1 MLSKLKLSILIG
13 SFLILAAL
21 PMVAESEMI
30 DEPFYIDLMARVMI
44 FSIAAMS
51 LDFILGYGAMI
62 SFGHALYLGLGTYA
76 VGIMAH
82 YELTNGWMQLLVC
95 ISGTAFIAFILGLI
109 SLRTSGIYFI
119 MITFALAQM
128 FYFLGISLEA
138 FGGDDGLPIDTRSEF
153 FSFFDLN
160 ETWNMYYL
168 ILGTLV
174 VTALVLWKIINSRFG
189 MVVRG
194 SHSND
199 ARMQAI
205 GFPTFRYRLA
215 AFVIAGVVCGLAGF
229 LLGNLTEFL
238 TPEYMHWFRSGELMI
253 MVMVGGMGTL
263 FGPLFGA
270 FAYLM
275 MEDFLANFTEY
286 WQFYFGP
293 ILILLVLFAK
303 QGLWGMLPGKE
314 DISDE

>member
-1 MLSKLKLSILIG
+1 MITE
-13 SFLILAAL
+13 A
-21 PMVAESEMI
+21 I

-82 YELTNGWMQLLVC
+82 YEVTNGWLQLLVC

-138 FGGDDGLPIDTRSEF
+138 YGGDDGLPIDTRSEF

-160 ETWNMYYL
+160 DAWNMYYL
-168 ILGTLV
+168 ILGTMT
-174 VTALVLWKIINSRFG
+174 VTAIVLWKIINSRFG

-205 GFPTFRYRLA
+205 GFPTMKYRLA

-275 MEDFLANFTEY
+275 VEDFLANFTEY

-293 ILILLVLFAK
+293 MLIILVLFAK

-314 DISDE
+314 DMSDE

>member
-1 MLSKLKLSILIG
+1 MLSRLKIW
-13 SFLILAAL
+13 FLLGCFAILAAL
-21 PMVAESEMI
+21 PFIAEAI
-30 DEPFYIDLMARVMI
+30 DEPFYVDLIARVMI
-44 FSIAAMS
+44 FAIAAMS

-76 VGIMAH
+76 VGLLAY
-82 YELTNGWMQLLVC
+82 YEITNGWVQLAVC
-95 ISGTAFIAFILGLI
+95 IAGCAVIAFVLGLI

-128 FYFLGISLEA
+128 FYFLGISLEEY
-138 FGGDDGLPIDTRSEF
+138 GGDDGLPIDARSEF

-160 ETWNMYYL
+160 DTWNMYYL
-168 ILGTLV
+168 ILGAL
-174 VTALVLWKIINSRFG
+174 TATTIMLWKIVNSRFG

-194 SHSND
+194 SRSND

-205 GFPTFRYRLA
+205 GFPTFKYRLA
-215 AFVIAGVVCGLAGF
+215 AFVIAGVVCGIAGF
-229 LLGNLTEFL
+229 LFGNLTEFL

-270 FAYLM
+270 FGYIM
-275 MEDFLANFTEY
+275 VEDLLSGFTEF

-293 ILILLVLFAK
+293 LLVLLVLFAK
-303 QGLWGMLPGKE
+303 RGLWGLLPGKE
-314 DISDE
+314 NISNE

>member
-168 ILGTLV
+168 ILGTLT
-174 VTALVLWKIINSRFG
+174 VTALVLWKVINSRFG

-205 GFPTFRYRLA
+205 GFPTFKYRLA

-314 DISDE
+314 DMSDE

>member
-1 MLSKLKLSILIG
+1 MLSKLKLSILIV
-13 SFLILAAL
+13 SFLVLAAL
-21 PMVAESEMI
+21 PIIAEAV

-62 SFGHALYLGLGTYA
+62 SFGHALYIGLGTYA
-76 VGIMAH
+76 VGILAF
-82 YELTNGWMQLLVC
+82 YEVTNGWLQLLVC
-95 ISGTAFIAFILGLI
+95 VVGTAIISCILGLI

-138 FGGDDGLPIDTRSEF
+138 FGGDDGLPIDDRSVF
-153 FSFFDLN
+153 FEGFDLYDQ
-160 ETWNMYYL
+160 WNMYYL
-168 ILGTLV
+168 ILGTLT
-174 VTALVLWKIINSRFG
+174 VTTLVLWRIINSRFG

-199 ARMQAI
+199 DRMQAI
-205 GFPTFRYRLA
+205 GFPTFQYRLV

-270 FAYLM
+270 FAYIM
-275 MEDFLANFTEY
+275 MEDFLAQFTEY

-293 ILILLVLFAK
+293 LLILLVLFAK
-303 QGLWGMLPGKE
+303 QGLWGWLPGKE
-314 DISDE
+314 DMSDE

>member
-1 MLSKLKLSILIG
+1 MLSKLKLWILIV

-21 PMVAESEMI
+21 PMITEYI

-76 VGIMAH
+76 VGVMAH
-82 YELTNGWMQLLVC
+82 YELTNGWLQLLVC

-160 ETWNMYYL
+160 EAWNMYYL
-168 ILGTLV
+168 ILGTMT
-174 VTALVLWKIINSRFG
+174 VTAIVLWKVINSRFG

-205 GFPTFRYRLA
+205 GFPTMKYRLA

-275 MEDFLANFTEY
+275 VEDFLANFTEY

-293 ILILLVLFAK
+293 MLILLVLFAK

-314 DISDE
+314 DMSDE

>member
-174 VTALVLWKIINSRFG
+174 VAALVLWKIINSRFG

>member
-1 MLSKLKLSILIG
+1 MLSKLKMSILIG

-21 PMVAESEMI
+21 PMIAESEMI

-160 ETWNMYYL
+160 ETWNIYYL

-174 VTALVLWKIINSRFG
+174 VTALVLWKFINSRFG

-205 GFPTFRYRLA
+205 GFPTFKYRLA

>member
-13 SFLILAAL
+13 SFLVLAAL
-21 PMVAESEMI
+21 PFIAEAV

-62 SFGHALYLGLGTYA
+62 SFGHALYIGLGTYA
-76 VGIMAH
+76 VGILAF
-82 YELTNGWMQLLVC
+82 YEVTNGWLQLLVC
-95 ISGTAFIAFILGLI
+95 IVGTAFISFILGLI

-128 FYFLGISLEA
+128 FYFLGISLEE
-138 FGGDDGLPIDTRSEF
+138 FGGDDGLPINDRSVF
-153 FSFFDLN
+153 FEGLDMYDPW
-160 ETWNMYYL
+160 TMYYL
-168 ILGTLV
+168 ILGTLT
-174 VTALVLWKIINSRFG
+174 VTTFALWRIINSRFG

-199 ARMQAI
+199 DRMQAI
-205 GFPTFRYRLA
+205 GFPTFKYRLA
-215 AFVIAGVVCGLAGF
+215 AFVIAGVVCGIAGF

-263 FGPLFGA
+263 FGPLYGA
-270 FAYLM
+270 FAYIM
-275 MEDFLANFTEY
+275 MEDFLSQFTEY

-293 ILILLVLFAK
+293 LLILLVLFAK

-314 DISDE
+314 DMSDE

>member
-1 MLSKLKLSILIG
+1 MSILIG
-13 SFLILAAL
+13 SFLVLAVL
-21 PMVAESEMI
+21 PFITEWI
-30 DEPFYIDLMARVMI
+30 DEPFYVDLMARVMI

-76 VGIMAH
+76 VGILAH
-82 YELTNGWMQLLVC
+82 YEVTNGWLQLLVC

-160 ETWNMYYL
+160 DAWNMYYL
-168 ILGTLV
+168 ILGTLTV
-174 VTALVLWKIINSRFG
+174 IAIVLWKVINSRFG

-205 GFPTFRYRLA
+205 GFPTMKYRLA

-275 MEDFLANFTEY
+275 VEDFLANFTEY

-293 ILILLVLFAK
+293 LLILLVLFAK

-314 DISDE
+314 DMSDD

>member
-1 MLSKLKLSILIG
+1 MLNRVKLS
-13 SFLILAAL
+13 FLMICFLVLAAL
-21 PMVAESEMI
+21 PYLTELI
-30 DEPFYIDLMARVMI
+30 DEPFYVDLMAKIMI

-62 SFGHALYLGLGTYA
+62 SFGHALYMGLGTYA
-76 VGIMAH
+76 VGILAF
-82 YELTNGWMQLLVC
+82 YEITDGWTQLLVC
-95 ISGTAFIAFILGLI
+95 IFGTAFVALIMGLI

-128 FYFLGISLEA
+128 FYFLGISLEEY
-138 FGGDDGLPIDTRSEF
+138 GGDDGLPIDSRSEF

-160 ETWNMYYL
+160 ETVNMYYL
-168 ILGTLV
+168 ILGTLAV
-174 VTALVLWKIINSRFG
+174 CTLVMWKMINSRFG

-205 GFPTFRYRLA
+205 GFPTFQYRLV
-215 AFVIAGVVCGLAGF
+215 AFVIAGVVCGLSGF
-229 LLGNLTEFL
+229 LLANMTEFL

-270 FAYLM
+270 FAFKM
-275 MEDFLANFTEY
+275 AEDILSGFTEY
-286 WQFYFGP
+286 WQFIFGP
-293 ILILLVLFAK
+293 LLIILVLFAK
-303 QGLWGMLPGKE
+303 QGLWGLLPGRE
-314 DISDE
+314 DISNE

>member
-21 PMVAESEMI
+21 PMITEAI

-44 FSIAAMS
+44 FSVAAMS

-82 YELTNGWMQLLVC
+82 YEVTNGWLQLLVC

-138 FGGDDGLPIDTRSEF
+138 YGGDDGLPIDTRSEF

-160 ETWNMYYL
+160 DAWNMYYL
-168 ILGTLV
+168 ILGTMT
-174 VTALVLWKIINSRFG
+174 VTAIVLWKIINSRFG

-205 GFPTFRYRLA
+205 GFPTMKYRLA

-275 MEDFLANFTEY
+275 VEDFLANFTEY

-293 ILILLVLFAK
+293 MLIILVLFAK

-314 DISDE
+314 DMSDE

>member
-1 MLSKLKLSILIG
+1 MLSKLKMSILIG
-13 SFLILAAL
+13 SFLVLAVL
-21 PMVAESEMI
+21 PFITEWI
-30 DEPFYIDLMARVMI
+30 DEPFYVDLMARVMI

-82 YELTNGWMQLLVC
+82 YEVTNGWLQLLVC
-95 ISGTAFIAFILGLI
+95 IGGTAFIAFILGLI

-160 ETWNMYYL
+160 EAWNMYYL
-168 ILGTLV
+168 ILSTLL
-174 VTALVLWKIINSRFG
+174 VTTIVLWKVINSRFG

-205 GFPTFRYRLA
+205 GFPTMKYRLA

-238 TPEYMHWFRSGELMI
+238 TQEYMHWFRSGELMI
-253 MVMVGGMGTL
+253 MVMVCGMGTL

-275 MEDFLANFTEY
+275 VEDFLANFTEY

-293 ILILLVLFAK
+293 MLILLVLFAK
-303 QGLWGMLPGKE
+303 QGLWGWLPGKE
-314 DISDE
+314 DMSDD

>member
-95 ISGTAFIAFILGLI
+95 ISGTAFIAFVLGLI

-205 GFPTFRYRLA
+205 GFPTFKYRLA

>member
-1 MLSKLKLSILIG
+1 MLSRLKLWILLI
-13 SFLILAAL
+13 SFLILAGL
-21 PMVAESEMI
+21 PFITEAI
-30 DEPFYIDLMARVMI
+30 DEPFYVDLMARVMI

-76 VGIMAH
+76 VGIMAY
-82 YELTNGWMQLLVC
+82 YEVTNGWLQLLVC
-95 ISGTAFIAFILGLI
+95 IGGTAFIAFILGLI

-138 FGGDDGLPIDTRSEF
+138 YGGDDGLPIDSRSVF
-153 FSFFDLN
+153 FEGFDLN

-168 ILGTLV
+168 ILGTLT
-174 VTALVLWKIINSRFG
+174 VTGIVLWKAINSRFG
-189 MVVRG
+189 MVIRG

-199 ARMQAI
+199 DRMKAI
-205 GFPTFRYRLA
+205 GFPTLKYRLA

-263 FGPLFGA
+263 FGPLYGA
-270 FAYLM
+270 FAYIML
-275 MEDFLANFTEY
+275 EDFLANFTEY

-293 ILILLVLFAK
+293 ALILLVLFAK
-303 QGLWGMLPGKE
+303 QGLWGFLPGKE
-314 DISDE
+314 DMSDE

>member
-21 PMVAESEMI
+21 PMITEAI

-51 LDFILGYGAMI
+51 LDFILGMAAMI

-82 YELTNGWMQLLVC
+82 YEVTNGWLQLLVC

-138 FGGDDGLPIDTRSEF
+138 YGGDDGLPIDTRSEF

-160 ETWNMYYL
+160 DAWNMYYL
-168 ILGTLV
+168 ILGTMT
-174 VTALVLWKIINSRFG
+174 VTAIVLWKIINSRFG

-205 GFPTFRYRLA
+205 GFPTMKYRLA

-275 MEDFLANFTEY
+275 VEDFLANFTEY

-293 ILILLVLFAK
+293 MLIILVLFAK

-314 DISDE
+314 DMSDE

>member
-1 MLSKLKLSILIG
+1 MLSKLKMSILIG
-13 SFLILAAL
+13 SFLVLAVL
-21 PMVAESEMI
+21 PFITEWI
-30 DEPFYIDLMARVMI
+30 DEPFYVDLMARVMI

-82 YELTNGWMQLLVC
+82 YEVTNGWLQLLVC
-95 ISGTAFIAFILGLI
+95 IGGTAFIAFILGLI

-160 ETWNMYYL
+160 EAWNMYYL
-168 ILGTLV
+168 ILSTLL
-174 VTALVLWKIINSRFG
+174 VTTIVLWKIINSRFG

-205 GFPTFRYRLA
+205 GFPTMKYRLA

-275 MEDFLANFTEY
+275 VEDFLANFTEY

-293 ILILLVLFAK
+293 MLILLVLFAK
-303 QGLWGMLPGKE
+303 QGLWGWLPGKE
-314 DISDE
+314 DMSDD

>member
-13 SFLILAAL
+13 SFLVLAAL
-21 PMVAESEMI
+21 PFIAEAV

-62 SFGHALYLGLGTYA
+62 SFGHALYIGLGTYA
-76 VGIMAH
+76 VGILAF
-82 YELTNGWMQLLVC
+82 YEVTNGWLQLLVC
-95 ISGTAFIAFILGLI
+95 IVGTAFISFILGLI

-128 FYFLGISLEA
+128 FYFLGISLEE
-138 FGGDDGLPIDTRSEF
+138 FGGDDGLPINDRSVF
-153 FSFFDLN
+153 FEGLDMHDPW
-160 ETWNMYYL
+160 TMYYL
-168 ILGTLV
+168 ILGTLT
-174 VTALVLWKIINSRFG
+174 VTTFALWRIINSRFG

-199 ARMQAI
+199 DRMQAI
-205 GFPTFRYRLA
+205 GFPTFKYRLA

-263 FGPLFGA
+263 FGPLYGA
-270 FAYLM
+270 FAYIM
-275 MEDFLANFTEY
+275 MEDFLSQFTEY

-293 ILILLVLFAK
+293 LLILLVLFAK

-314 DISDE
+314 DMSDE

>member
-21 PMVAESEMI
+21 PMITEGI

-82 YELTNGWMQLLVC
+82 YEVTNGWLQLLVC

-138 FGGDDGLPIDTRSEF
+138 YGGDDGLPIDTRSEF

-160 ETWNMYYL
+160 EAWNMYYL
-168 ILGTLV
+168 ILGTMT

-189 MVVRG
+189 MVLRG

-205 GFPTFRYRLA
+205 GFPTMKYRLA

-275 MEDFLANFTEY
+275 VEDFLANFTEY

-293 ILILLVLFAK
+293 MLIILVLFAK

-314 DISDE
+314 DMSDE

>member
-21 PMVAESEMI
+21 PMITEAI

-82 YELTNGWMQLLVC
+82 YEITNGWLQLLVC

-138 FGGDDGLPIDTRSEF
+138 YGGDDGLPIDTRSEF

-160 ETWNMYYL
+160 DAWNMYYL
-168 ILGTLV
+168 ILGTMT

-205 GFPTFRYRLA
+205 GFPTMKYRLA

-275 MEDFLANFTEY
+275 VEDFLANFTEY

-293 ILILLVLFAK
+293 MLIILVLFAK

-314 DISDE
+314 DMSDE

>member
-21 PMVAESEMI
+21 PMITEGI

-82 YELTNGWMQLLVC
+82 YEVTNGWLQLLVC

-138 FGGDDGLPIDTRSEF
+138 YGGDDGLPIDTRSEF

-160 ETWNMYYL
+160 EAWNMYYL
-168 ILGTLV
+168 ILGTMT

-205 GFPTFRYRLA
+205 GFPTMKYRLA

-275 MEDFLANFTEY
+275 VEDFLANFTEY

-293 ILILLVLFAK
+293 MLIILVLFAK

-314 DISDE
+314 DMSDE

>member
-1 MLSKLKLSILIG
+1 MLSKLKMSILIG
-13 SFLILAAL
+13 SFLVLAVL
-21 PMVAESEMI
+21 PFITEWI
-30 DEPFYIDLMARVMI
+30 DEPFYVDLMARVMI

-76 VGIMAH
+76 VGILAH
-82 YELTNGWMQLLVC
+82 YEVTNGWLQLLVC

-160 ETWNMYYL
+160 EAWNMYYL
-168 ILGTLV
+168 ILGTLTV
-174 VTALVLWKIINSRFG
+174 IAIVLWKVINSRFG

-205 GFPTFRYRLA
+205 GFPTMKYRLA

-275 MEDFLANFTEY
+275 VEDFLANFTEY

-293 ILILLVLFAK
+293 LLILLVLFAK

-314 DISDE
+314 DMSDD

>member
-1 MLSKLKLSILIG
+1 MLSRLKLS
-13 SFLILAAL
+13 FLLACFLALAAL
-21 PMVAESEMI
+21 PWAAEAI
-30 DEPFYIDLMARVMI
+30 DEPFYVDLMARVMI

-76 VGIMAH
+76 VGILAY
-82 YELTNGWMQLLVC
+82 YEITNGWIQLAVCVVGCAAIALV
-95 ISGTAFIAFILGLI
+95 LGVI

-138 FGGDDGLPIDTRSEF
+138 YGGDDGLPIDARSEF
-153 FSFFDLN
+153 FAFFDLS

-168 ILGTLV
+168 ILGTLT
-174 VTALVLWKIINSRFG
+174 VTALVLWRAVNSRFG

-194 SHSND
+194 AKSNE

-229 LLGNLTEFL
+229 LFGNLTEFL

-270 FAYLM
+270 FGYIM
-275 MEDFLANFTEY
+275 MEEVLSGFTEH

-293 ILILLVLFAK
+293 LLVLLVLFAK
-303 QGLWGMLPGKE
+303 QGLWGLLPGRE

>member
-1 MLSKLKLSILIG
+1 MLSKLKLWILIV

-21 PMVAESEMI
+21 PMVAESEI
-30 DEPFYIDLMARVMI
+30 VDEPFYIDLMARVMI

-76 VGIMAH
+76 VGILAY
-82 YELTNGWMQLLVC
+82 YEFTNGWLQLLVC
-95 ISGTAFIAFILGLI
+95 ISGTAIIAFIMGLI

-138 FGGDDGLPIDTRSEF
+138 YGGDDSLPIDSRSEF

-160 ETWNMYYL
+160 EAWNMYYL
-168 ILGTLV
+168 ILGTLT
-174 VTALVLWKIINSRFG
+174 VTTIVLWKIINSRFG

-199 ARMQAI
+199 DRMQAI
-205 GFPTFRYRLA
+205 GFPTMKYRLT

-270 FAYLM
+270 FAYIM
-275 MEDFLANFTEY
+275 MEDFLAHFTEY

-303 QGLWGMLPGKE
+303 QGLWGLLPGRE

>member
-1 MLSKLKLSILIG
+1 MLSKLKLWILIV

-76 VGIMAH
+76 VGILAY
-82 YELTNGWMQLLVC
+82 YEFTNGWLQLLVC
-95 ISGTAFIAFILGLI
+95 VSGTAIIAFIMGLI

-138 FGGDDGLPIDTRSEF
+138 YGGDDGLPIDSRSEF

-160 ETWNMYYL
+160 EVWNMYYL
-168 ILGTLV
+168 ILGTLM
-174 VTALVLWKIINSRFG
+174 VTTIVLWKIINSRFG

-199 ARMQAI
+199 DRMQAI
-205 GFPTFRYRLA
+205 GFPTMKYRLT

-270 FAYLM
+270 FAYIM
-275 MEDFLANFTEY
+275 MEDFLAHFTEY

-303 QGLWGMLPGKE
+303 QGLWGMLPGRE

>member
-1 MLSKLKLSILIG
+1 
-13 SFLILAAL
+13 
-21 PMVAESEMI
+21 
-30 DEPFYIDLMARVMI
+30 
-44 FSIAAMS
+44 
-51 LDFILGYGAMI
+51 
-62 SFGHALYLGLGTYA
+62 
-76 VGIMAH
+76 
-82 YELTNGWMQLLVC
+82 
-95 ISGTAFIAFILGLI
+95 
-109 SLRTSGIYFI
+109 
-119 MITFALAQM
+119 M

-160 ETWNMYYL
+160 EPWNMYYL
-168 ILGTLV
+168 ILGTLT
-174 VTALVLWKIINSRFG
+174 VTAIVLWKIINSRFG

-205 GFPTFRYRLA
+205 GFPTMKYRLA

-275 MEDFLANFTEY
+275 VEDFLANFTEY

-293 ILILLVLFAK
+293 MLILLVLFAK

-314 DISDE
+314 DMSDE

>member
-13 SFLILAAL
+13 SFVILAAL

-205 GFPTFRYRLA
+205 GFPTFKYRLA

>member
-1 MLSKLKLSILIG
+1 MLSKLKLWILIV

-76 VGIMAH
+76 VGILAY
-82 YELTNGWMQLLVC
+82 YEFTNGWLQLLVC
-95 ISGTAFIAFILGLI
+95 ISGTAIIAFIMGLI

-138 FGGDDGLPIDTRSEF
+138 YGGDDGLPIDSRSEF

-168 ILGTLV
+168 ILGTLT
-174 VTALVLWKIINSRFG
+174 VTTIVLWKIINSRFG

-199 ARMQAI
+199 DRMQAI
-205 GFPTFRYRLA
+205 GFPTMKYRLA

-270 FAYLM
+270 FAYIM
-275 MEDFLANFTEY
+275 MEDFLAHFTEY

-314 DISDE
+314 DMSDE

>member
-13 SFLILAAL
+13 SFLILAVL
-21 PMVAESEMI
+21 PMITEWI

-82 YELTNGWMQLLVC
+82 YELTNGWLQLLVC

-138 FGGDDGLPIDTRSEF
+138 YGGDDGLPIDTRSEF

-160 ETWNMYYL
+160 EAWNMYYV
-168 ILGTLV
+168 ILGTLT
-174 VTALVLWKIINSRFG
+174 VTTIVLWKVINSRFG

-205 GFPTFRYRLA
+205 GFPTMRYRLA

-275 MEDFLANFTEY
+275 VEDFLANFTEY

-314 DISDE
+314 DMSGD

>member
-1 MLSKLKLSILIG
+1 MLSKLKLWILIV

-21 PMVAESEMI
+21 PMITQYI

-76 VGIMAH
+76 VGVMAH
-82 YELTNGWMQLLVC
+82 YELTNGWLQLLVC

-160 ETWNMYYL
+160 EAWNMYYL
-168 ILGTLV
+168 ILGTMT
-174 VTALVLWKIINSRFG
+174 VTAIVLWKVINSRFG

-205 GFPTFRYRLA
+205 GFPTMKYRLA

-275 MEDFLANFTEY
+275 VEDFLANFTEY

-293 ILILLVLFAK
+293 MLILLVLFAK

-314 DISDE
+314 DMSDE

>member
-205 GFPTFRYRLA
+205 GFPTFKYRLA